1 MIQLSD
7 FHVGQTVVI
16 VENQRRGAV
25 YQATVA
31 KVGRKYVTTAGRWG
45 QQFYVNNPKD
55 PYLVEKSI
63 YGAASRLYPSEE
75 NYQQAVEK
83 SALEQQIRRS
93 LDWPYISKL
102 TLDQLR
108 RIKAII
114 EEQEA

>member
-16 VENQRRGAV
+16 VENRRCGAV
-25 YQATVA
+25 YRVAVA

-55 PYLVEKSI
+55 PYLVGSL
-63 YGAASRLYPSEE
+63 YGVASRLYPSEE
-75 NYQQAVEK
+75 SYQQAVEK

-108 RIKAII
+108 RVKVII

>member
-16 VENQRRGAV
+16 VEKQRRGAV
-25 YQATVA
+25 YQTTVA
-31 KVGRKYVTTAGRWG
+31 KIGRKYVTTAGNWG
-45 QQFYVNNPKD
+45 KQFYVNNPKD
-55 PYLVEKSI
+55 SYLVEKSI
-63 YGAASRLYPSEE
+63 YGAASLLYPSEE
-75 NYQQAVEK
+75 IYQQAVEK
-83 SALEQQIRRS
+83 STLEQQIRRS
-93 LDWPYISKL
+93 LDWPHISKL